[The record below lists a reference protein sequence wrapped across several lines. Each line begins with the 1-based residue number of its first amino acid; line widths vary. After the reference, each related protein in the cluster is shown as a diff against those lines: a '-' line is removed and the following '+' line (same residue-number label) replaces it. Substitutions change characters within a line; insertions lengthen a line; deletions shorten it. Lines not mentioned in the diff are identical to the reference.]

1 MTPYYTDD
9 LVTLYHGDCLDV
21 LAGLPDESVDAVI
34 TDPPYDMTVNK
45 KGGTG
50 EASPNVNSPAGRSR
64 ISTGGGFM
72 GKEWDATGIA
82 FRPDVWREVLR
93 VLKPGGHLLAFG
105 APRTYHRMAVAIED
119 AGFEVRDS
127 LMWLFGSGFPKSHDI
142 GKAIDRAAGAER
154 EVVGTRTDVATR
166 IYDMGEG
173 ERLSPVIDITAPATP
188 EAQAWDGWG
197 TALKPAHEPVLWARK
212 PFSVVPLG
220 GEIHRIHHL
229 IGALLWLSLSPAKRA
244 EQSSASSPHGQHGAW
259 CVSARALA
267 ATTTSP
273 DESGTTDT
281 FSSPEAG
288 STFWSIVSS
297 WSAILGALSRPTSTS
312 TTSMRSST
320 TTALRTLNSLLAPL
334 TSPDTMPPCE
344 CLTHGDESH
353 VPSAASS
360 STGAWAKWIDTLSA
374 SAPATAIAQIAPVVA
389 SLLADT
395 AAQLSGDPVAEPT
408 ARPAATTGADVRVS
422 PEAEPIILARKPLT
436 GTVASN
442 VLTWGVGGLNVDG
455 CRIGL
460 HPDEDAPTGS
470 GAASAASIYSQVST
484 SSGNGGNVTPTKGRW
499 PANVIL
505 DDTAAALLDQQS
517 GFSTSPPT
525 DSVITIKA
533 NDSIGTFKTKD
544 RTMGNGHGDSG
555 GASRF
560 FYTPKADRHE
570 RPRVDGVSHP
580 TVKPVDLMA
589 YLVRLVTPRGGIVLD
604 PFAGTGTT
612 AEAATAEGCQTILIE
627 READYLPL
635 IVQRLQRPVE
645 VTLW

>member
-21 LAGLPDESVDAVI
+21 LAGLPDCSVDSVV
-34 TDPPYDMTVNK
+34 TDPPYAL
-45 KGGTG
+45 
-50 EASPNVNSPAGRSR
+50 E
-64 ISTGGGFM
+64 FM
-72 GKEWDATGIA
+72 GKDWD
-82 FRPDVWREVLR
+82 RPWAVTPGASVGYEGRDDLRLPQHRDSRNANCRACGGRQRGAKRCECAKPKWDRSPAQDMQDFQAWCSLWTPELLR

-173 ERLSPVIDITAPATP
+173 ERLPPVIDITAPATP
-188 EAQAWDGWG
+188 EAAEWDGWG
-197 TALKPAHEPVLWARK
+197 TAMKPAH
-212 PFSVVPLG
+212 
-220 GEIHRIHHL
+220 
-229 IGALLWLSLSPAKRA
+229 
-244 EQSSASSPHGQHGAW
+244 
-259 CVSARALA
+259 
-267 ATTTSP
+267 
-273 DESGTTDT
+273 
-281 FSSPEAG
+281 
-288 STFWSIVSS
+288 
-297 WSAILGALSRPTSTS
+297 
-312 TTSMRSST
+312 
-320 TTALRTLNSLLAPL
+320 
-334 TSPDTMPPCE
+334 
-344 CLTHGDESH
+344 
-353 VPSAASS
+353 
-360 STGAWAKWIDTLSA
+360 
-374 SAPATAIAQIAPVVA
+374 
-389 SLLADT
+389 
-395 AAQLSGDPVAEPT
+395 
-408 ARPAATTGADVRVS
+408 
-422 PEAEPIILARKPLT
+422 EPIILARKPLS
-436 GTVASN
+436 GTVAAN
-442 VLTWGVGGLNVDG
+442 VLAWGVGGLNVDG
-455 CRIGL
+455 CRVGMGDEYDPEKVQRQQSTNSVFGAGGL
-460 HPDEDAPTGS
+460 VGTEIPTYN
-470 GAASAASIYSQVST
+470 A
-484 SSGNGGNVTPTKGRW
+484 KGRW

-544 RTMGNGHGDSG
+544 RTRGNGHGDSG

-612 AEAATAEGCQTILIE
+612 AEAATAEGCRTILIE

>member
-34 TDPPYDMTVNK
+34 TDPPYDMTANK

-50 EASPNVNSPAGRSR
+50 EASLNVNSPAGRSR

-119 AGFEVRDS
+119 AGFEIRDS
-127 LMWLFGSGFPKSHDI
+127 LMWMFGSGFPKSHDI
-142 GKAIDRAAGAER
+142 GKAIDRRPGVKRHAEFARHLAERREAAGLSRADVSESVVGTRSGACWNWEHHQFPEFKWWPQLAALLDLDPAWGDVIADAER
-154 EVVGTRTDVATR
+154 EVTGTRAGNLLAVAPGQGSDRSAT
-166 IYDMGEG
+166 E
-173 ERLSPVIDITAPATP
+173 LDITAPATP

-197 TALKPAHEPVLWARK
+197 TALKPAHEP
-212 PFSVVPLG
+212 
-220 GEIHRIHHL
+220 
-229 IGALLWLSLSPAKRA
+229 
-244 EQSSASSPHGQHGAW
+244 
-259 CVSARALA
+259 
-267 ATTTSP
+267 
-273 DESGTTDT
+273 
-281 FSSPEAG
+281 
-288 STFWSIVSS
+288 IV
-297 WSAILGALSRPTSTS
+297 
-312 TTSMRSST
+312 
-320 TTALRTLNSLLAPL
+320 
-334 TSPDTMPPCE
+334 
-344 CLTHGDESH
+344 
-353 VPSAASS
+353 
-360 STGAWAKWIDTLSA
+360 
-374 SAPATAIAQIAPVVA
+374 
-389 SLLADT
+389 
-395 AAQLSGDPVAEPT
+395 
-408 ARPAATTGADVRVS
+408 
-422 PEAEPIILARKPLT
+422 LARKPLT

-612 AEAATAEGCQTILIE
+612 AEAATAEGCRTILIE